1 MQLDF
6 LQQLEEARMT
16 RNDQSVKVLTYADCC
31 ERLYLTL
38 LILELLKNFPNAT
51 SVVRDYARKTIDVK
65 YERFK
70 MNSTDLYNFIYFVT
84 GDERALGKLKDP
96 GAAMRSRQSTTLP
109 LDALKAYLRSIS
121 SGSTPNPTQ
130 LFVRLENVLNVSNT
144 DYKTIRRNVTNW
156 TQLTNDKRRVI
167 VTKLLYATR
176 AKLRSSDIIDDL
188 EKFASQ
194 RDLESNWVKDNEPT
208 ISMPDMSAASRDYVF
223 YRYLVGPENIM
234 LVKGFLQ
241 LMAEGKPIPSNMVRA
256 MRPAVKALDDIVR
269 AGPAYISMFRSIQNR
284 AKKTLK

>member
-1 MQLDF
+1 M
-6 LQQLEEARMT
+6 
-16 RNDQSVKVLTYADCC
+16 Y
-31 ERLYLTL
+31 
-38 LILELLKNFPNAT
+38 ILE
-51 SVVRDYARKTIDVK
+51 
-65 YERFK
+65 
-70 MNSTDLYNFIYFVT
+70 
-84 GDERALGKLKDP
+84 
-96 GAAMRSRQSTTLP
+96 
-109 LDALKAYLRSIS
+109 
-121 SGSTPNPTQ
+121 
-130 LFVRLENVLNVSNT
+130 
-144 DYKTIRRNVTNW
+144 
-156 TQLTNDKRRVI
+156 I
-167 VTKLLYATR
+167 VTQLLYATR

-241 LMAEGKPIPSNMVRA
+241 LMAEGKPIPGNMVRA